1 MTSGIHHVTL
11 ISGNV
16 QANVDFYVGF
26 LGLRLVKRTG
36 GYEDARQLHLFYGD
50 YNAEPGS
57 LITFLVWEGGG
68 RGQAGAGQVSELALA
83 IAPGSIGYWLERAI
97 RHQVQVEG
105 SSQEFGEPV
114 LRLRDPDGVVIKLVG
129 AALPALVMPESDIPS
144 EHAIRRIHGV
154 TLLSEVQEETVGF
167 LRQYFGFRTGASEG
181 TTQRMVSDIGD
192 VLDIR
197 DASGFWPGAPGT
209 GTADHVAVRATDAA
223 AVESVEQA
231 LRQRNSSLTNLH
243 DRNYFTSLY
252 VREPGGVLIEMASDG
267 PGFIKDESV
276 EALGTTLFVPP
287 DEQDKAED
295 IKVMLPQFGL
305 PGDERVVYRDLIYT
319 HRFFTPEMP
328 SGRTLLL
335 MHGTGGDEADLMPLA
350 HRADPHATLLG
361 LRGRSVES
369 GTQRWFRSL
378 GPTLFDQKDIAF
390 ESGALTAFMD
400 ETRSA
405 YGLDFE
411 QTVAIGYSN
420 GANFLAAA
428 MLLQPDLLI
437 RKAVLLRPVPVLSA
451 VPKADLSGRQVLIIA
466 GENDAY
472 RSKSEE
478 LAQVLEQA
486 GATVQF
492 EVVSV
497 THELTPRDPEVIA
510 GWLGEQQY
518 RKLIPN
524 LDALTRIKY

>member
-11 ISGNV
+11 ITGNV

-50 YNAEPGS
+50 YTAEPGS

-83 IAPGSIGYWLERAI
+83 IDPSSIGFWLERAL

-105 SSQEFGEPV
+105 TGQEFGEPV
-114 LRLRDPDGVVIKLVG
+114 LRLRDPDGVMIKLVG
-129 AALPALVMPESDIPS
+129 AALPVLAMPESDVPA
-144 EHAIRRIHGV
+144 EHAIRRIRGV

-167 LRQYFGFRTGASEG
+167 LRQYFGFRSGVAEG
-181 TTQRMVSDIGD
+181 PIQRMVSDVGD

-223 AVESVEQA
+223 EVEAVEHA

-267 PGFIKDESV
+267 PGFTKDESV
-276 EALGTTLFVPP
+276 AALGTTLFVPP

-305 PGDERVVYRDLIYT
+305 PGGERVVYRDLIYT
-319 HRFFTPEMP
+319 HRFHTPTAP
-328 SGRTLLL
+328 STRTLML

-350 HRADPHATLLG
+350 RRADPHATLLG
-361 LRGRSVES
+361 LRGRSTEE
-369 GTQRWFRSL
+369 GAQRWFRSL
-378 GPTLFDQKDIAF
+378 GPWVFDQKDIAF
-390 ESGALTAFMD
+390 ESGALAAFLE

-405 YGLDFE
+405 YGLDTE
-411 QTVAIGYSN
+411 QMVGLGYSN

-428 MLLQPDLLI
+428 ILVQPDLLI
-437 RKAVLLRPVPVLSA
+437 RKAVLVRPAPVLSET
-451 VPKADLSGRQVLIIA
+451 PEADLTGRHILIIA
-466 GENDAY
+466 GDNDAY
-472 RSKSEE
+472 RGKSEE
-478 LAQVLEQA
+478 LAGVLEQA
-486 GATVQF
+486 GASVRL
-492 EVVSV
+492 EVVAGA
-497 THELTPRDPEVIA
+497 HEITPRDAKVIA
-510 GWLGEQQY
+510 GWLDE
-518 RKLIPN
+518 
-524 LDALTRIKY
+524 

>member
-11 ISGNV
+11 ITGNV

-83 IAPGSIGYWLERAI
+83 IDPSSIGFWLERALK
-97 RHQVQVEG
+97 HQVKVEG
-105 SSQEFGEPV
+105 TGQEFGEPV
-114 LRLRDPDGVVIKLVG
+114 LRLRDPDGVLVKLVG
-129 AALPALVMPESDIPS
+129 ATLPQLEMPESDIPA
-144 EHAIRRIHGV
+144 EHAVRRIRGV

-167 LRQYFGFRTGASEG
+167 LRQYFGFRPGTVEG
-181 TTQRMVSDIGD
+181 PIQRMVSDIGD

-209 GTADHVAVRATDAA
+209 GTADHVAVRATDEAEVE
-223 AVESVEQA
+223 AVESA

-267 PGFIKDESV
+267 PGFTKDEGV
-276 EALGTTLFVPP
+276 AALGTTLFVPP
-287 DEQDKAED
+287 EEQDKAED

-305 PGDERVVYRDLIYT
+305 PGAERVVYRDLIYK
-319 HRFFTPEMP
+319 HRFHTPETP
-328 SGRTLLL
+328 SARTLVLL
-335 MHGTGGDEADLMPLA
+335 HGTGGDEADLMPLA
-350 HRADPHATLLG
+350 RRADPNATLLG
-361 LRGRSVES
+361 LRGRSTEE

-378 GPTLFDQKDIAF
+378 GPWIFDQKDIAF
-390 ESGALTAFMD
+390 ESGALTAFM
-400 ETRSA
+400 EEARSA
-405 YGLDFE
+405 YGLDTGE
-411 QTVAIGYSN
+411 TVGLGYSN

-437 RKAVLLRPVPVLSA
+437 RKAVLLRPAMVLSD

-466 GENDAY
+466 GETDAY

-478 LAQVLEQA
+478 LAKVLRQA
-486 GATVQF
+486 GANVRF
-492 EVVSV
+492 EVVSGG
-497 THELTPRDPEVIA
+497 HELTGDDPKVIG
-510 GWLGEQQY
+510 GWFSG
-518 RKLIPN
+518 
-524 LDALTRIKY
+524 LDS